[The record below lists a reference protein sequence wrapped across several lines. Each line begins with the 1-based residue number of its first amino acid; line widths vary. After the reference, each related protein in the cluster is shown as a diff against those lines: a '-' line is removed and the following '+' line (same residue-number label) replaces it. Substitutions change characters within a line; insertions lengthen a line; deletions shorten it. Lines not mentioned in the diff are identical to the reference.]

1 MEFFLI
7 VTVLI
12 LLFGASAFRRGLG
25 GYSAIGA
32 IALLFFFIFRL
43 AGIETTTGFLILA
56 AALLVGGLVAVFKQ
70 PLLEELP
77 SKPKKFVDASGRLVG
92 LEAEIRC
99 MDNRGEES
107 TGSLVHARQTFL
119 DVGLRPDD
127 FHIALI
133 DSELG
138 KRAKQR
144 C

>member
-12 LLFGASAFRRGLG
+12 LLLGASAFRRGLG

-56 AALLVGGLVAVFKQ
+56 AALLVWGMVAIVSQ
-70 PLLEELP
+70 PIPKELP
-77 SKPKKFVDASGRLVG
+77 LKPNKFVDVSGRLVG

-99 MDNRGEES
+99 MDNRSKES
-107 TGSLVHARQTFL
+107 TGSLAHARQAFL
-119 DVGLRPDD
+119 EAGLPADD
-127 FHIALI
+127 FHIMLI
-133 DSELG
+133 DSELA
-138 KRAKQR
+138 KRTSHR
-144 C
+144 